1 LRSHVAVEA
10 QGNDIVTRVVGILG
24 SVTPPGRL
32 SRALAAA
39 LAAARDLDPS
49 IDTDLIDLGEYRIG
63 FADGRPLEQL
73 EDDTTAIVKRVQDAT
88 GVILASPVYRGSF
101 TGVLKNLLDLL
112 PVEALQAKP
121 CGILAMGA
129 SQHHYLGVDW
139 HLRAVLAWFG
149 ALVAPVSVYLTSAD
163 FSEGV
168 ILEPARNELNGLA
181 GAVLAMERAASSLGP
196 GELGPPPLAA
206 RRG

>member
-1 LRSHVAVEA
+1 MKL
-10 QGNDIVTRVVGILG
+10 VGILG

-32 SRALAAA
+32 YRALAMA
-39 LAAARDLDPS
+39 LETARQQDRS
-49 IDTDLIDLGEYRIG
+49 VETDLIDLAEYRIG
-63 FADGRPLEQL
+63 FADGRPLSEL
-73 EDDTTAIVKRVQDAT
+73 EDDTPGVVKRVQDASAL
-88 GVILASPVYRGSF
+88 IIASPVYRASF

-112 PVEALQAKP
+112 PVESLQAKP

-139 HLRAVLAWFG
+139 QLRAVLAWFG
-149 ALVAPVSVYLTSAD
+149 ALVAPTSTYLTSAD
-163 FSEGV
+163 FSEGEISQV
-168 ILEPARNELNGLA
+168 AGDELRALVQ
-181 GAVLAMERAASSLGP
+181 AVLALERAAAPLGP